1 MRKGETVLDKEYG
14 DDYVVIT
21 DDDGNEYELE
31 CLSDEDILYHGNSYR
46 AFLPVSENEEE
57 TYEMVLFR
65 VVEENGEEFL
75 ETIENEEELEQ
86 VYRLF
91 MDLLFEDEDD

>member
-1 MRKGETVLDKEYG
+1 MENEYG

-31 CLSDEDILYHGNSYR
+31 CLSEEDILYNGSSYR

-75 ETIENEEELEQ
+75 ETIDDEDEMEA
-86 VYRLF
+86 VYHLF
-91 MDLLFEDEDD
+91 MDRLFEDEDE